1 MTDRVDHG
9 WRGQGNLCG
18 PQKEGMKARLGT
30 PPDMKLTLGLLLLAV
45 GPAGWAA
52 PAEFAS
58 STARTHLVELFSSEG
73 CSSCP
78 PAERWLG
85 NLRTAPGLWRDFVPV
100 AFHVNYWD
108 RLGWPDR
115 FAREDFTRREYA
127 YAAAWASE
135 SVYTPC
141 FVLDGR
147 EWRAGSGRQPPRAG
161 AAQPGVLRA
170 TYAGDGTLRIE
181 FAGGDTGDL
190 VVEAAML
197 GGGIVSPV
205 RAGENEGRTLT
216 HDFVVLGTGR
226 AALHAGRAELTLPI
240 PAVDGVP
247 HHGLAVWVTRPD
259 GLAPIQ
265 ATGGWLD

>member
-1 MTDRVDHG
+1 
-9 WRGQGNLCG
+9 
-18 PQKEGMKARLGT
+18 MK
-30 PPDMKLTLGLLLLAV
+30 MVLGLLLIVAP
-45 GPAGWAA
+45 PAGWAA
-52 PAEFAS
+52 SAEFAS
-58 STARTHLVELFSSEG
+58 GATRTHLVELYSSEG

-85 NLRTAPGLWRDFVPV
+85 ELRTAPGLWRDFVPV

-115 FAREDFTRREYA
+115 FAREEYTRREYA

-147 EWRAGSGRQPPRAG
+147 EWRAGAGRQPPRAG

-170 TYAGDGTLRIE
+170 TYAGDGTLRVE
-181 FAGGDTGDL
+181 FAGAGDL
-190 VVEAAML
+190 VVEAVIL
-197 GGGIVSPV
+197 GGGIISPV

-226 AALHAGRAELTLPI
+226 AVLRGGTAELTLPI
-240 PAVDGVP
+240 PAIDGVP
-247 HHGLAVWVTRPD
+247 HHGLAVWVTHPD
-259 GLAPIQ
+259 GREPLQ